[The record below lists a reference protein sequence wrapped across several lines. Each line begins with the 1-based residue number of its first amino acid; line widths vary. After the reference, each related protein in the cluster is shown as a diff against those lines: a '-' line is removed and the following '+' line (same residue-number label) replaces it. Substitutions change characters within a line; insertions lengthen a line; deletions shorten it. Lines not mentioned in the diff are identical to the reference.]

1 MSHDPSGKALAFPR
15 EDYDARVA
23 KLRQRMADAGA
34 DVLIIDEFEHL
45 AYYTGHIPTA
55 AMYQCCLMPAAG
67 EPVMIVRSLDGPML
81 EEMSWTTDHVLFHD
95 DQDPMTV
102 VVTELKRR
110 GWAGVR
116 IAVETDSHIML
127 PARLARLKTELSE
140 ATFIDFAGH
149 MWELR
154 LKKSP
159 REIAYLKRCSEICD
173 IATLAGAEASRI
185 GVPER
190 EVAAAITAAALRAGA
205 DNTRLVLMQS
215 GPRSSTLHGGLGS
228 RVLAPADI
236 VHIEMVPH
244 YRGYSARSMRPVS
257 VGEPTPRQREVAEK
271 LVAFQDEQFAAM
283 KPGALASDVDR
294 ILRDQVL
301 AAGLRETYTNITG
314 YTLGLVTIPR
324 TSDFTRVFL
333 PTSDWLLEEN
343 MVFHMYGWAE
353 GMAFSETVLVTPA
366 GGERL
371 TRLDRRLFVA

>member
-1 MSHDPSGKALAFPR
+1 MSDAPKAFAFPL
-15 EDYDARVA
+15 EEYQQRVA
-23 KLRQRMADAGA
+23 TLRHRMAEAGA
-34 DVLIIDEFEHL
+34 DLLVIDEFEHL

-55 AMYQCCLMPAAG
+55 AMYQCCLMPADG

-81 EEMSWTTDHVLFHD
+81 EEMSWTTEHVLFD
-95 DQDPMTV
+95 DSEDPIAV
-102 VVTELKRR
+102 VAAQIRAR
-110 GWAGVR
+110 GWADLR

-127 PARLARLKTELSE
+127 PSRLAQLKRLLGRRELV
-140 ATFIDFAGH
+140 DFGGH

-154 LKKSP
+154 LRKSP
-159 REIAYLKRCSEICD
+159 RELDYLRKCSEICD
-173 IATLAGAEASRI
+173 LATLAGAEASRV

-190 EVAAAITAAALRAGA
+190 EVAAAITGAALRAGA

-215 GPRSSTLHGGLGS
+215 GPRSSTLHGGLTGRS
-228 RVLAPADI
+228 LAIGDI

-244 YRGYSARSMRPVS
+244 YRGYTARSMRPVS
-257 VGEPTPRQREVAEK
+257 VGAPSARQLDVARQ

-283 KPGALASDVDR
+283 IPGAHAAEVDR

-301 AAGLRETYTNITG
+301 KAGLRESYTNITG

-333 PTSDWLLEEN
+333 PNSDWVLEEN

-353 GMAFSETVLVTPA
+353 GMAFSETVVVTPA

-371 TRLDRRLFVA
+371 TRLDRRIFVA